1 MRARRFVEIVPGFL
15 PLAECA
21 RLSDAIA
28 RQRAVREAPLV
39 ERPDD
44 RRPLRYRVV
53 DGEAVHAHLPELEEL
68 TRVVQ
73 ARVSSAGWGDVV
85 PIANRRVAINVNI
98 TEPGGAYRWHY
109 DRNAVTAI
117 LYLNAASGGETEIYP
132 GYRIRLRSPALAAV
146 QRACDALV
154 QGAIFAL
161 RVPPPTVVSP
171 APGTLV
177 IMRGDRCLH
186 SVRAAGGPGDRVAVV
201 MAFDAPGARYAGEPE
216 LDRYLYSPDA

>member
-1 MRARRFVEIVPGFL
+1 MHARRFIEIVPGFL

-28 RQRAVREAPLV
+28 RRRAVREAPLV
-39 ERPDD
+39 ERADD
-44 RRPLRYRVV
+44 RRPLRYRVL
-53 DGEAVHAHLPELEEL
+53 DGEAIGAHLPELEDL
-68 TRVVQ
+68 ARSVL
-73 ARVSSAGWGDVV
+73 ARVRSGGWGDLV

-117 LYLNAASGGETEIYP
+117 LYLNGVSGGETEIYP
-132 GYRIRLRSPALAAV
+132 GYRIRLRSPALAGV
-146 QRACDALV
+146 QGACDALV
-154 QGAIFAL
+154 QRAIFSL
-161 RVPPPTVVSP
+161 RLRPPAVVAP

-186 SVRAAGGPGDRVAVV
+186 SVRASHGPGDRVAVV
-201 MAFDAPGARYAGEPE
+201 MAFDWPGARYAGEPE